1 MRILVVD
8 DSATIRALVK
18 MSLRQAKL
26 AKETHFASNG
36 MEAVEWI
43 RANGRP
49 DLILLD
55 VNMPVMNGLE
65 FLQNRARLAV
75 PVDIPVIIVSTEGH
89 DDDVQRGLAAGA
101 QGYLRKPFNGP
112 QLDDVIRRT
121 LPQAATPI

>member
-36 MEAVEWI
+36 MEAIEWI

-65 FLQNRARLAV
+65 FLQNRARFAV
-75 PVDIPVIIVSTEGH
+75 PVDIPVIIVSTEGR

-101 QGYLRKPFNGP
+101 RGYLRKPFSGP

-121 LPQAATPI
+121 LPEVATQI